1 MDDQTRLR
9 QLADEAE
16 ARRLQ
21 ADEAAAPAVMF
32 MLGALG
38 GLIFLSF
45 FTFVV
50 SFHFWS
56 VVWFALPVI
65 SGVIFKNRVQ
75 NYYKEKFAE

>member
-1 MDDQTRLR
+1 MDDQARLR

-16 ARRLQ
+16 ERRL
-21 ADEAAAPAVMF
+21 ADDKAVAPVMMF
-32 MLGALG
+32 ILGALF

-56 VVWFALPVI
+56 VVWFALPVV
-65 SGVIFKNRVQ
+65 SGVLFKNRVQ

>member
-1 MDDQTRLR
+1 MDDQARLR

-32 MLGALG
+32 MLGALF

-45 FTFVV
+45 FTFVL
-50 SFHFWS
+50 SLHFWT
-56 VVWFALPVI
+56 VVWFVLPVI

-75 NYYKEKFAE
+75 NYYKEKFAK

>member
-1 MDDQTRLR
+1 MDDQARLR

-16 ARRLQ
+16 IRRTETDK
-21 ADEAAAPAVMF
+21 AVAPVMLF
-32 MLGALG
+32 MFGALG

-45 FTFVV
+45 FTFVI

-56 VVWFALPVI
+56 VVWFAVPVI
-65 SGVIFKNRVQ
+65 SGVLFKNRVE